1 MRTNNYIRGYSIALS
16 ALLVVLGLISL
27 NVVRGSMSSDFIN
40 LDLRQVDTN
49 DVETPEDDD
58 YELDEESPQAD
69 PYRGRS
75 SWTPDQFGRLADS
88 MGIDNRKGQSAAV
101 AHILASMKQGNLDIA
116 RKRLR
121 TLLSTPGYMLDPE
134 LAQVLVALDMVLGN
148 QKLFEQNNG
157 NMSAFRDTVYLIDT
171 VYKERPSRNELDES
185 DQAQEAGTRMRDTV
199 YVDVV
204 KYDTVYV
211 DRDTGTTDQVQT
223 GPTEPKE
230 QQPPATTAQRQQSKS
245 DTVMMNRM
253 AAMAEEIA
261 KLKRDLERATTLSV
275 PTTVTRQCFTI
286 LVASFADRAVAESE
300 VKRLKRRYR
309 RARLAISESE
319 TSPFSVIVGYYQ
331 TVDAARADAR
341 IVSAAMGKRCRAVA
355 TTIAEK
361 L

>member
-1 MRTNNYIRGYSIALS
+1 MRTKHTKAELS
-16 ALLVVLGLISL
+16 AALFVSSVILVLSTL
-27 NVVRGSMSSDFIN
+27 NARVGPSSSTRVVSVRHQADSSDVATPDYDEYEIEEEN
-40 LDLRQVDTN
+40 SQVD
-49 DVETPEDDD
+49 
-58 YELDEESPQAD
+58 
-69 PYRGRS
+69 PYQGRS
-75 SWTPDQFGRLADS
+75 TWTPDQFGRLADS

-101 AHILASMKQGNLDIA
+101 AHVLASMKQGNLDAA

-121 TLLSTPGYMLDPE
+121 TLLSTPGYMLDPD

-148 QKLFEQNNG
+148 RAQFEQNNDK
-157 NMSAFRDTVYLIDT
+157 NPASRDTVYLIDT
-171 VYKERPSRNELDES
+171 VYKERPSRAEPDES
-185 DQAQEAGTRMRDTV
+185 QQPPAADSRMRDTI

-211 DRDTGTTDQVQT
+211 DREPDSSDQVQT
-223 GPTEPKE
+223 GPIEPKE
-230 QQPPATTAQRQQSKS
+230 QPRSTTTAQRQQTKS

-261 KLKRDLERATTLSV
+261 KLKRDLERASAVTA
-275 PTTVTRQCFTI
+275 PTTTTRQCFTI

-309 RARLAISESE
+309 RARLAVSESE
-319 TSPFSVIVGYYQ
+319 TLPFSVVVGYYQ

-361 L
+361 I